1 MPKKPKE
8 KNDIKPKAIKPKRK
22 HIIDAMRFLE
32 ATSEINPCQLEQLGI
47 DLSLYDSRI
56 NHLIKNKII
65 IPVSGNEKE
74 EENNYYLDYEFYQ
87 KFKEE
92 EDKRFFI
99 TIVSIVI
106 PGILLLLL
114 GVAWLI
120 M

>member
-8 KNDIKPKAIKPKRK
+8 KSDKKPKAIKPKRK

-56 NHLIKNKII
+56 NHLIKKKII
-65 IPVSGNEKE
+65 IPVSDNEKE
-74 EENNYYLDYEFYQ
+74 EGKNYYLDYEFYQ